1 MFGNFRQDKGW
12 VVRKD
17 GWLGAS
23 YFCIFF
29 FFFLPLVL
37 FGGLLEGESYYWTEV
52 TDHTRIWSTSPTF
65 LILTFSISP
74 SHSPFPPPR

>member
-29 FFFLPLVL
+29 FFFFFTFGFIWGAAGVGIVL
-37 FGGLLEGESYYWTEV
+37 L
-52 TDHTRIWSTSPTF
+52 D
-65 LILTFSISP
+65 
-74 SHSPFPPPR
+74 